1 MKDLPDEIVLWQEK
15 EAVEHPQVDHEDNF
29 VGATTFEE
37 YKKANPK
44 KVSSEI
50 LISVSLE

>member
-29 VGATTFEE
+29 VGATTFKDYEE
-37 YKKANPK
+37 ANPDRVGGEVI
-44 KVSSEI
+44 VSVK
-50 LISVSLE
+50 LD